1 MSTLYVFRDGVLV
14 PKAEAKTRP
23 VARSHLPSPRLSRLE
38 PYESPI
44 DGREI
49 TSWKARD
56 KDLRDSN
63 SYDKR
68 DFKKVTP

>member
-1 MSTLYVFRDGVLV
+1 MTVYVIRNGVAV
-14 PKAEAKTRP
+14 PKSSLTSAHHDK
-23 VARSHLPSPRLSRLE
+23 RSILAAPRLSRLE

-49 TSWKARD
+49 TSWGMRE
-56 KDLRDSN
+56 KDLKDSN

>member
-1 MSTLYVFRDGVLV
+1 MTVYVIRNGIAV
-14 PKAEAKTRP
+14 PKHTVRREAGP
-23 VARSHLPSPRLSRLE
+23 RSNLPAPRLSRLE

-49 TSWKARD
+49 TSWGMRE